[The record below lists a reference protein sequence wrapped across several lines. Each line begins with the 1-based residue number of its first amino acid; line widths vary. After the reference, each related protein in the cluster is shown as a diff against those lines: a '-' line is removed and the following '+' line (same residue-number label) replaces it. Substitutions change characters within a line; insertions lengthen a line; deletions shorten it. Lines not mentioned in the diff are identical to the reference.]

1 MKKHIL
7 SVLLLLFIV
16 SSVWAKKPIISFFNE
31 MKSRDL
37 VNMFDDST
45 IIPTLKKMNAEIRMG
60 MVDLSFDRVEVVKK
74 LNQAG
79 IPVVA
84 WILLPENE
92 GYWFNSSNGL
102 QALKRYRD
110 FQQWAAFNDLE
121 FKAIGI
127 DLELDINDAKLVR
140 ENPWNLF
147 WMIPPRLYSKSEYEK
162 GQREYAQL
170 IETMQRDGYMV
181 ESYYAPFIKDETAIG
196 NSAIQQ
202 ATKFLDIK
210 TNKEIPML
218 YSSFLGNPDGY
229 YKVYASD
236 IGLKAVGV
244 GSTGGGVDTTL
255 PTLSYEELVHDITV
269 ASMFADEVHVFSL
282 EGCIQKGYLT
292 RLADQ
297 QFDTKIEFDQGQ
309 IQSVQQLQQFVKLL
323 SNILSYP
330 TIFFL
335 SIFLIISGVIWL
347 IVFTIKK
354 SVLKIRSARRN

>member
-1 MKKHIL
+1 
-7 SVLLLLFIV
+7 LLFIV
-16 SSVWAKKPIISFFNE
+16 SNAWAKKPVISFFNE
-31 MKSRDL
+31 MNSRDL
-37 VNMFDDST
+37 FMMFEDTT
-45 IIPTLKKMNAEIRMG
+45 IIETLKKMNAEVRMG
-60 MVDLSFDRVEVVKK
+60 MVDLTFDRVQVVKK

-84 WILLPENE
+84 WLLLPEND

-127 DLELDINDAKLVR
+127 DLELDINDALLVR

-147 WMIPPRLYSKSEYEK
+147 WMIPPRLYSKAEYEK
-162 GQREYAQL
+162 GQREYTQL
-170 IETMQRDGYMV
+170 IETMQQDGNVV

-196 NSAIQQ
+196 NTAIQQ

-229 YKVYASD
+229 YKIYGSD

-255 PTLSYEELVHDITV
+255 PTLSYEQLVHDISV
-269 ASMFADEVHVFSL
+269 ASKFADEVHVFSL
-282 EGCIQKGYLT
+282 EGCIQKGYFK

-297 QFDTKIEFDQGQ
+297 QFDDKIEFNQGQ
-309 IQSVQQLQQFVKLL
+309 IQSVQKLQKFVKFV
-323 SNILSYP
+323 SNVLSYP
-330 TIFFL
+330 TLFFL
-335 SIFLIISGVIWL
+335 SIFLIIAGGIWL
-347 IVFTIKK
+347 ILFTTKK
-354 SVLKIRSARRN
+354 IVLKIRGAGSN

>member
-1 MKKHIL
+1 MKKNIL
-7 SVLLLLFIV
+7 SAILLLFIV
-16 SSVWAKKPIISFFNE
+16 SSACAKKPIISFFNE
-31 MKSRDL
+31 MNSRDL
-37 VNMFDDST
+37 VNMFDDTT
-45 IIPTLKKMNAEIRMG
+45 IIASLKKMNAEIRMG

-110 FQQWAAFNDLE
+110 LQQWAAFNDLE

-140 ENPWNLF
+140 DNPLNLF
-147 WMIPPRLYSKSEYEK
+147 WMIPPRLYSKAEYEK

-170 IETMQRDGYMV
+170 IETMQQDGYMV
-181 ESYYAPFIKDETAIG
+181 ESYYAPFIKDETAKG
-196 NSAIQQ
+196 NTAIQQ

-229 YKVYASD
+229 YKIYGSD

-255 PTLSYEELVHDITV
+255 PTLGYEQLVHDISV

-282 EGCIQKGYLT
+282 EGCVQKGFLT
-292 RLADQ
+292 RLSEQ
-297 QFDTKIEFDQGQ
+297 QFDSKIELDQVQ
-309 IQSVQQLQQFVKLL
+309 IQSVQQIQKFVKFV
-323 SNILSYP
+323 STILSYP
-330 TIFFL
+330 TLLIL
-335 SIFLIISGVIWL
+335 SIILIITGIVWL
-347 IVFTIKK
+347 IIFTVKK
-354 SVLKIRSARRN
+354 TVLKIRSAGRN